1 MIRAQLLIIERII
14 KTSSTTT
21 SLWWSSQWGSIV
33 PTTITIAQPYLTC
46 LWWSWCWRWRR
57 HWCCRWSPP
66 HYPTIITGPW
76 PELTLMSTH
85 HTEARPSAMKG
96 VALTLGHDCRPFAV
110 WHWAFTLGSVMT
122 IAPTLAHVQKLK
134 IPPSFHTDQASLTF
148 AMCVW

>member
-1 MIRAQLLIIERII
+1 MIRLRAQLLIIEKII

-57 HWCCRWSPP
+57 HWCCRWSP

-85 HTEARPSAMKG
+85 RTEARPSAMKG
-96 VALTLGHDCRPFAV
+96 VALTLGHDCSRQCRPLQCD
-110 WHWAFTLGSVMT
+110 TEQCSVSIYTDGRLLHLRLHTFDEIT
-122 IAPTLAHVQKLK
+122 IKYILLN
-134 IPPSFHTDQASLTF
+134 ICL
-148 AMCVW
+148 